1 MLDLA
6 FDRAET
12 KDNLVQIPFYKNLTL
27 NMLDLAFDRTE
38 TIDMNEQR

>member
-12 KDNLVQIPFYKNLTL
+12 KDNLVLILFYKNLTL
-27 NMLDLAFDRTE
+27 NTLDLALDRTE
-38 TIDMNEQR
+38 TIDLNEQR